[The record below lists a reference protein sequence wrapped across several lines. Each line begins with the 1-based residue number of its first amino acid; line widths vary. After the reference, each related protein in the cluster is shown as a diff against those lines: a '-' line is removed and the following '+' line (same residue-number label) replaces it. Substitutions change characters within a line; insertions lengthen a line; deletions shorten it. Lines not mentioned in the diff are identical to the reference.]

1 MQASRLATQELGVKS
16 GIIRAN
22 SCKEKLQ
29 KDTID
34 GEAIHRNRS
43 MKLKQTFFVI
53 HFENRE
59 EVFQQEE
66 QSNDQTN
73 SFHYDH
79 IFQ

>member
-1 MQASRLATQELGVKS
+1 MASSKLRLL
-16 GIIRAN
+16 RAN

-34 GEAIHRNRS
+34 GEAIHKNRS

-53 HFENRE
+53 HFENRKE
-59 EVFQQEE
+59 GFQQEE

>member
-1 MQASRLATQELGVKS
+1 MASSKLRLL
-16 GIIRAN
+16 RAN
-22 SCKEKLQ
+22 SRKEKLQ

-34 GEAIHRNRS
+34 GEAIHKNRS
-43 MKLKQTFFVI
+43 MKLKQTFFVMHFVI
-53 HFENRE
+53 HFENRK